1 VPRVLLTFE
10 PPDGGVARNVA
21 QLALGLAAHGWEAE
35 VAGPA
40 DAVSVAAL
48 SAAGIAFHRL
58 PFARGYRRP
67 DREIAA
73 VAELR
78 RLLGRGGYGL
88 VHAHAAK
95 AGALARI
102 AARAAG
108 VPALYSPHC
117 FPFAMGVPA
126 PARRGLVAAERALA
140 GLGGDLLCV
149 CEHERRLALAERIA
163 VAERLH
169 MVHNGSEPCPRDVE
183 PDPRLRALAGDGL
196 LVGSISVL
204 RRQKRL
210 DVLLDAAPMILA
222 AVPEARI
229 AVVGEGPLREELR
242 AHAARRGLDGD
253 ERVALLPFSPP
264 AAHQLTALD
273 VHVLPSEWEAFPI
286 GVLEALACGVPQ
298 VATDVGGTA
307 EALTPETGVLVRPG
321 DPQMLAAAVV
331 ALLRDPARRAAMATA
346 ARARHAEC
354 FGVARMVAAT
364 ASVYEQAVAR

>member
-1 VPRVLLTFE
+1 VPRALLTFE

-21 QLALGLAAHGWEAE
+21 QLALGLAAHGWEVE

-40 DAVSVAAL
+40 DAMSVPAL
-48 SAAGIAFHRL
+48 EAAGIAVHRL
-58 PFARGYRRP
+58 AFARGYRRP
-67 DREIAA
+67 DRDAA
-73 VAELR
+73 ALAGLR
-78 RLLGRGGYGL
+78 RLLGRGGYDL

-95 AGALARI
+95 AGALGRI

-108 VPALYSPHC
+108 VRSLYSPHC

-126 PARRGLVAAERALA
+126 PVRRALAAAERALA
-140 GLGGDLLCV
+140 GLGGDVLCV
-149 CEHERRLALAERIA
+149 CEDERRLALAERIA
-163 VAERLH
+163 TAERLH
-169 MVHNGSEPCPRDVE
+169 VVHNGSEPCPEDVE
-183 PDPRLRALAGDGL
+183 PDPRLRALADGGP
-196 LVGSISVL
+196 LVGCVSVL

-210 DVLLDAAPMILA
+210 DLLLDAAPLILA

-253 ERVALLPFSPP
+253 DRVAFLPFSPP
-264 AAHQLTALD
+264 AARHLAALD
-273 VHVLPSEWEAFPI
+273 VHVLPSAWEAFPI

-307 EALTPETGVLVRPG
+307 EALTPETGVLVPPG
-321 DPQMLAAAVV
+321 DARALADAVV
-331 ALLRDPARRAAMATA
+331 ALLRDPARRAAMSRA
-346 ARARHAEC
+346 ARARHAES

-364 ASVYEQAVAR
+364 ASVYEQAAGR